1 MYARRYL
8 YLNRVLKVKKMI
20 KYYLIKN
27 KLLVKGDVLS
37 PKGGLVE
44 NAFVYRDGNWQE
56 VNPDIINDR
65 IIGFDPFDDS
75 IYGMGNA
82 EIMDEL
88 QEISEEEANNL
99 IKGRE

>member
-1 MYARRYL
+1 M
-8 YLNRVLKVKKMI
+8 
-20 KYYLIKN
+20 
-27 KLLVKGDVLS
+27 
-37 PKGGLVE
+37 
-44 NAFVYRDGNWQE
+44 QE

>member
-1 MYARRYL
+1 
-8 YLNRVLKVKKMI
+8 MI

-44 NAFVYRDGNWQE
+44 NAFVYRDGDWQE
-56 VNPDIINDR
+56 VNPYIINDR
-65 IIGFDPFDDS
+65 ITGFNPFDDS

-88 QEISEEEANNL
+88 QETSEEETNNL

>member
-1 MYARRYL
+1 
-8 YLNRVLKVKKMI
+8 MI

-27 KLLVKGDVLS
+27 KLLVKGDVRS

-56 VNPDIINDR
+56 VNPNIINER
-65 IIGFDPFDDS
+65 IIGFDQFDDS
-75 IYGMGNA
+75 AFGMGNA

>member
-1 MYARRYL
+1 MKQEAPTSISRSSSL
-8 YLNRVLKVKKMI
+8 
-20 KYYLIKN
+20 KN

-56 VNPDIINDR
+56 VNPYIINDR

-88 QEISEEEANNL
+88 QEISEDEANNL

>member
-1 MYARRYL
+1 
-8 YLNRVLKVKKMI
+8 MI

-44 NAFVYRDGNWQE
+44 NAFVYRDGDWQE
-56 VNPDIINDR
+56 VNPYIINDR
-65 IIGFDPFDDS
+65 ITGFNPFDDS

-88 QEISEEEANNL
+88 QEICEEETNNL

>member
-1 MYARRYL
+1 
-8 YLNRVLKVKKMI
+8 MI

-37 PKGGLVE
+37 PKCGLVE

-56 VNPDIINDR
+56 VNPNIINDR
-65 IIGFDPFDDS
+65 IIGFDQFDDS
-75 IYGMGNA
+75 AFGMGNA

>member
-8 YLNRVLKVKKMI
+8 YLNHVLKVKKMI

-27 KLLVKGDVLS
+27 KLL
-37 PKGGLVE
+37 
-44 NAFVYRDGNWQE
+44 VYRDGNWQE

>member
-1 MYARRYL
+1 
-8 YLNRVLKVKKMI
+8 MI

-44 NAFVYRDGNWQE
+44 NAFVYRDGDWQE
-56 VNPDIINDR
+56 VNAYIINDR
-65 IIGFDPFDDS
+65 ITGFNPFDDS

-88 QEISEEEANNL
+88 QEISEEETNNL

>member
-1 MYARRYL
+1 MARGEPL
-8 YLNRVLKVKKMI
+8 YN
-20 KYYLIKN
+20 
-27 KLLVKGDVLS
+27 
-37 PKGGLVE
+37 
-44 NAFVYRDGNWQE
+44 
-56 VNPDIINDR
+56 NDR

-88 QEISEEEANNL
+88 QEISEEANNL

>member
-1 MYARRYL
+1 
-8 YLNRVLKVKKMI
+8 MI

-37 PKGGLVE
+37 LKSGLVE
-44 NAFVYRDGNWQE
+44 NAFVYRDGDWQE
-56 VNPDIINDR
+56 VNPYIINDR
-65 IIGFDPFDDS
+65 ITGFDPFDDS
-75 IYGMGNA
+75 AFGMGNA

>member
-8 YLNRVLKVKKMI
+8 YLNHVLKVKKMI

-44 NAFVYRDGNWQE
+44 NAFVYRDGK
-56 VNPDIINDR
+56 R
-65 IIGFDPFDDS
+65 
-75 IYGMGNA
+75 
-82 EIMDEL
+82 
-88 QEISEEEANNL
+88 
-99 IKGRE
+99 

>member
-1 MYARRYL
+1 
-8 YLNRVLKVKKMI
+8 MI
-20 KYYLIKN
+20 KYYLIKS

-75 IYGMGNA
+75 VFGMRNA

>member
-1 MYARRYL
+1 MKQEAPTSISRSSSL
-8 YLNRVLKVKKMI
+8 
-20 KYYLIKN
+20 KN

-37 PKGGLVE
+37 QKGGLVE
-44 NAFVYRDGNWQE
+44 NAFVYRDGDWQE
-56 VNPDIINDR
+56 VNPYIINDR

>member
-1 MYARRYL
+1 
-8 YLNRVLKVKKMI
+8 MI

-27 KLLVKGDVLS
+27 KLLVKGYVLS
-37 PKGGLVE
+37 LKSGLVE
-44 NAFVYRDGNWQE
+44 NAFVYRDGDWQE
-56 VNPDIINDR
+56 VNSYIINDR

>member
-1 MYARRYL
+1 
-8 YLNRVLKVKKMI
+8 MI

-56 VNPDIINDR
+56 VNPYIINDR
-65 IIGFDPFDDS
+65 IIGLMTVFSVWEMLKLWMNFR
-75 IYGMGNA
+75 
-82 EIMDEL
+82 
-88 QEISEEEANNL
+88 
-99 IKGRE
+99 K

>member
-1 MYARRYL
+1 M
-8 YLNRVLKVKKMI
+8 
-20 KYYLIKN
+20 
-27 KLLVKGDVLS
+27 
-37 PKGGLVE
+37 VE

-56 VNPDIINDR
+56 VNPYIINDR
-65 IIGFDPFDDS
+65 IIGFDQFDDS
-75 IYGMGNA
+75 VFGMGNA

>member
-8 YLNRVLKVKKMI
+8 YLNHVLKVKKMI

-37 PKGGLVE
+37 
-44 NAFVYRDGNWQE
+44 
-56 VNPDIINDR
+56 PDIINDR

>member
-1 MYARRYL
+1 
-8 YLNRVLKVKKMI
+8 MI

-44 NAFVYRDGNWQE
+44 NAFVYRDGDWQE
-56 VNPDIINDR
+56 VNPYIINDR
-65 IIGFDPFDDS
+65 ITGFNPFDDS
-75 IYGMGNA
+75 IYGMGNP

-88 QEISEEEANNL
+88 QEISEEETNNL

>member
-8 YLNRVLKVKKMI
+8 YLNHVLKVKKMI

-56 VNPDIINDR
+56 VNPYIINDR
-65 IIGFDPFDDS
+65 IIGFDQFDDS
-75 IYGMGNA
+75 VFGMGNA

>member
-1 MYARRYL
+1 
-8 YLNRVLKVKKMI
+8 MI

-44 NAFVYRDGNWQE
+44 NAFVYRDGDCQE
-56 VNPDIINDR
+56 VNPYIINDR
-65 IIGFDPFDDS
+65 ITGFNPFDDS

-88 QEISEEEANNL
+88 QEISEEETNNL

>member
-1 MYARRYL
+1 
-8 YLNRVLKVKKMI
+8 MI
-20 KYYLIKN
+20 KYYLIKY

-44 NAFVYRDGNWQE
+44 NAFVYRDGDWQE
-56 VNPDIINDR
+56 VNPYIINDR
-65 IIGFDPFDDS
+65 ITGFNPFDDS

-88 QEISEEEANNL
+88 QEISEEETNNL

>member
-1 MYARRYL
+1 
-8 YLNRVLKVKKMI
+8 MI

-27 KLLVKGDVLS
+27 KLLVKGDVLCE
-37 PKGGLVE
+37 KGGLAG

-65 IIGFDPFDDS
+65 ITGFDPFDDS
-75 IYGMGNA
+75 IFGMGNA

>member
-1 MYARRYL
+1 MARGEPRY
-8 YLNRVLKVKKMI
+8 
-20 KYYLIKN
+20 
-27 KLLVKGDVLS
+27 
-37 PKGGLVE
+37 
-44 NAFVYRDGNWQE
+44 
-56 VNPDIINDR
+56 IINDR

>member
-1 MYARRYL
+1 MHL
-8 YLNRVLKVKKMI
+8 FTETVIGK
-20 KYYLIKN
+20 
-27 KLLVKGDVLS
+27 
-37 PKGGLVE
+37 
-44 NAFVYRDGNWQE
+44 E

>member
-1 MYARRYL
+1 
-8 YLNRVLKVKKMI
+8 MI

-44 NAFVYRDGNWQE
+44 NAFVYRDGDWQE
-56 VNPDIINDR
+56 VNPYIINDR
-65 IIGFDPFDDS
+65 ITGFNPFDDS

-88 QEISEEEANNL
+88 QGISEEETNNL

>member
-1 MYARRYL
+1 
-8 YLNRVLKVKKMI
+8 MI
-20 KYYLIKN
+20 KYYLITN

-56 VNPDIINDR
+56 VNPNIINDR
-65 IIGFDPFDDS
+65 IIGFDQFDDS
-75 IYGMGNA
+75 AFGMGNA

>member
-1 MYARRYL
+1 
-8 YLNRVLKVKKMI
+8 MI

-44 NAFVYRDGNWQE
+44 NAFVYRDGDWQE
-56 VNPDIINDR
+56 VNPYIINDR
-65 IIGFDPFDDS
+65 ITGFNPFDDS

-82 EIMDEL
+82 EIMEEL
-88 QEISEEEANNL
+88 QEISEEETNNL

>member
-1 MYARRYL
+1 MKQEAPTSISRSSSL
-8 YLNRVLKVKKMI
+8 
-20 KYYLIKN
+20 KN

-44 NAFVYRDGNWQE
+44 NAFVYRDGNWE
-56 VNPDIINDR
+56 VNPNIINER
-65 IIGFDPFDDS
+65 IIGFDQFDDS
-75 IYGMGNA
+75 VFGMGNA